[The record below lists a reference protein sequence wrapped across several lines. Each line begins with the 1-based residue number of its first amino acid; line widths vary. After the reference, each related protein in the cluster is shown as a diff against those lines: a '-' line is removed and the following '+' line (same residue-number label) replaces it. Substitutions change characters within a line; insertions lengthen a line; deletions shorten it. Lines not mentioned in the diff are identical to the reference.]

1 MREIK
6 FRAWHNAKH
15 VWIHD
20 GTMGCNI
27 LGEMIVFGGWMNGVR
42 IEELNDVI
50 VEQFTGLHDKNGK
63 EIYEGDICK
72 IVRWKNSNDESF
84 IIGDIF
90 EKVAAFHIRNGDALC
105 STNLI
110 GYINPD
116 IIEVIGNIHD
126 NPELL
131 K

>member
-6 FRAWHNAKH
+6 FR
-15 VWIHD
+15 VWD
-20 GTMGCNI
+20 GNNKKYDYPEI
-27 LGEMIVFGGWMNGVR
+27 LELHKG
-42 IEELNDVI
+42 IEY
-50 VEQFTGLHDKNGK
+50 EQFTGLHDKNGK
-63 EIYEGDICK
+63 EIYEVDICK

-90 EKVAAFHIRNGDALC
+90 EKVAAFHVRNGDALC

-110 GYINPD
+110 GHINPD
-116 IIEVIGNIHD
+116 IIEVIGNIHE